1 MLHIPKIQNFCSN
14 WYDARKF
21 IVIIFFRL
29 IVYCVKS
36 EKDHW
41 HHCTLFA
48 ELGCLKHEIKAMFKT
63 KLVQST
69 REYNPEWFYPLKK
82 LFSDYKQKVFI
93 SLLCL
98 PK

>member
-1 MLHIPKIQNFCSN
+1 MLHVPDNQNFCSI

-21 IVIIFFRL
+21 IVIIFVRL

-48 ELGCLKHEIKAMFKT
+48 ELGSLKHEIKAMFKT
-63 KLVQST
+63 KLDLSLCKVHV
-69 REYNPEWFYPLKK
+69 NVAPN
-82 LFSDYKQKVFI
+82 DYKQKVFI
-93 SLLCL
+93 SLLYL
-98 PK
+98 PR

>member
-1 MLHIPKIQNFCSN
+1 MLHIPKIQNFCSI

-21 IVIIFFRL
+21 IVIIFVRL

-41 HHCTLFA
+41 HHSTLFA
-48 ELGCLKHEIKAMFKT
+48 ELGCLKLEIKAMFKT
-63 KLVQST
+63 KLDLSVCKVQILS
-69 REYNPEWFYPLKK
+69 PKK

-93 SLLCL
+93 SLLYL